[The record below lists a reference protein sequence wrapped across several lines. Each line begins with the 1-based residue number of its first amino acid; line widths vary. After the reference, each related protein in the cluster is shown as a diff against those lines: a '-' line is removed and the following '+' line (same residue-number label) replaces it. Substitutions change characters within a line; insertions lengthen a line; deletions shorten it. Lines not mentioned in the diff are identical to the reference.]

1 MTVRPVPDG
10 YHTVTAY
17 LHVDD
22 AKAAIAFY
30 VQAFGA
36 VEIMRLTMPD
46 GRLGHAEIQVG
57 NTRLMLADE
66 SPAFGIR
73 GPRALGGA
81 SAHFMIFAADAAA
94 AIGRAIAAGAK
105 EVRPLQDQFYGDRS
119 GTVVDPFGH
128 QWTLATHVED
138 VSVSEMQRRLDA
150 LSSQS

>member
-1 MTVRPVPDG
+1 MPVRAVPDG

-30 VQAFGA
+30 AQAFGA
-36 VEIMRLTMPD
+36 VEIMRLAMPD
-46 GRLGHAEIQVG
+46 GRLGHAEVQIG
-57 NTRLMLADE
+57 DTRLMLADE
-66 SPAFGIR
+66 SPDFGIR
-73 GPRALGGA
+73 GPRALGGV
-81 SAHFMIFAADAAA
+81 SAHFMIYGADADAAMR
-94 AIGRAIAAGAK
+94 RALAAGAR
-105 EVRPLQDQFYGDRS
+105 ETRPLQDQFYGDRS

-138 VSVSEMQRRLDA
+138 VSVAEMQRRLEA